1 MNRLISTCLA
11 VSAIALIAPNSAN
24 AAAIAINDAGT
35 EGSIVFSAVDFEGG
49 ISLDGTLLQS
59 GLNNPQS
66 RTVSEGTAAPITHTF
81 SGTWL
86 TPGGL
91 TPSTQTVAFQEGSTP
106 TSAGVSDI
114 LTLAFSNTTIG
125 GAAAGLVTGTF
136 VSDLDPSLLP
146 LPAGATV
153 VSEATPFLFSAPF
166 LTGTAT
172 SDPAEAVPEP
182 ATLALLG
189 GALVGFG
196 FLRFRRKTG

>member
-11 VSAIALIAPNSAN
+11 VSAIALIAPNPAN
-24 AAAIAINDAGT
+24 AAALFINDAGT
-35 EGSIVFSAVDFEGG
+35 EGSIVFSIGQFEGG
-49 ISLDGTLLQS
+49 FSLNGTQVQI
-59 GLNNPQS
+59 GLGS
-66 RTVSEGTAAPITHTF
+66 TTVTVSEGTTAPITQTF

-86 TPGGL
+86 TPGGI
-91 TPSTQTVAFQEGSTP
+91 TASTQTIAFQEGSTP

-114 LTLAFSNTTIG
+114 LTLAFSNTTLN
-125 GAAAGLVTGTF
+125 GAAAGLLTGTF
-136 VSDLDPSLLP
+136 QSDLDPALLP

-153 VSEATPFLFSAPF
+153 VSEATPFVISAPF
-166 LTGTAT
+166 LLGSAT

-189 GALVGFG
+189 GALLGFG

>member
-11 VSAIALIAPNSAN
+11 VSAIALIAPNPAN
-24 AAAIAINDAGT
+24 AAALFINDAGT
-35 EGSIVFSAVDFEGG
+35 EGSIVFSIGQFEGG
-49 ISLDGTLLQS
+49 FSLNGTQVQI
-59 GLNNPQS
+59 GLGS
-66 RTVSEGTAAPITHTF
+66 TTVTVSEGTTAPITQTF

-86 TPGGL
+86 TPGGI
-91 TPSTQTVAFQEGSTP
+91 TASTQTIAFQEGSTP

-114 LTLAFSNTTIG
+114 LTLNFSNTTLN
-125 GAAAGLVTGTF
+125 GAAAGLLTGTF
-136 VSDLDPSLLP
+136 QSDLDPALLP

-153 VSEATPFLFSAPF
+153 VSEATPFVISAPF
-166 LTGTAT
+166 LLGSAT

-189 GALVGFG
+189 GALLGFG